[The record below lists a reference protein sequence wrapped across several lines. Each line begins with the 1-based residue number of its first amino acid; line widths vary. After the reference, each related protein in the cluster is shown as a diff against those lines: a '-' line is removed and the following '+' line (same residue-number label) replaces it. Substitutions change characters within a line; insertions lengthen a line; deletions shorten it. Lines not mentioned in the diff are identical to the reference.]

1 MRFFFSRSLELLWPF
16 WLFVQKETRRRH
28 LAKNVTG
35 FFLLGFEY
43 LFIALRYFHCY
54 ANKVLFDIQ
63 RPLTK
68 LCFWYAYIILCAVC
82 HFSQLTHNTIFYLK
96 NQSARCICFM
106 LHQNRYKRRIYYSP
120 VAVTSFDAR
129 REDICVCVCEYVLA
143 LHIDWMLCASSF
155 FGSFYVHY
163 FYNK

>member
-1 MRFFFSRSLELLWPF
+1 MKAATLIVHSPVYCTAICDVPGLGLLTVPLSPPFVSAPKKPVFSGELRNSYSLWFCLCAFFCSRSLELLWPF
-16 WLFVQKETRRRH
+16 WMCVQKETRRRH
-28 LAKNVTG
+28 SAKNVTG

-43 LFIALRYFHCY
+43 LFIALPYFHCY

-106 LHQNRYKRRIYYSP
+106 LH
-120 VAVTSFDAR
+120 
-129 REDICVCVCEYVLA
+129 
-143 LHIDWMLCASSF
+143 
-155 FGSFYVHY
+155 
-163 FYNK
+163 